1 MNPRTAALVIS
12 LLFTIAACETKSQY
26 HIPASI
32 QFVSGTVLHNGSP
45 AKLNDPVH
53 YNDIIE
59 TKEKSFCRIVV
70 DGKNVIGLQN
80 NTTFVYRVRA
90 NDGLVELKRG
100 HLAAVIKNRR
110 NIQDFRVMARTVT
123 ASVRGTA
130 FFIGMDSPEE
140 TYTCTC
146 NGRVS
151 YLASGE
157 TEAKVIAAPHHHAVN
172 YNQKGTIIETTPGV
186 LKGHDDSAVEALAAA
201 IGEKIDWTKI
211 PE

>member
-1 MNPRTAALVIS
+1 MTTRTAALFIS
-12 LLFTIAACETKSQY
+12 LLFTVVACGTKGQY

-59 TKEKSFCRIVV
+59 TKEKASCRIVV
-70 DGKNVIGLQN
+70 DGKNVIGLQS
-80 NTTFVYRVRA
+80 NTTFVYRIRA
-90 NDGLVELKRG
+90 NDGLIELKRG
-100 HLAAVIKNRR
+100 YIAAVIKNRR
-110 NIQDFRVMARTVT
+110 NIQDFKVQTRTVT

-130 FFIGMDSPEE
+130 LFVGVDSPEE

-146 NGRVS
+146 NGRVH
-151 YLASGE
+151 YLAAGE
-157 TEAKVIAAPHHHAVN
+157 AEAKLVAAPHHQAADYVLKDN
-172 YNQKGTIIETTPGV
+172 VIESTPGT
-186 LKGHDDSAVEALAAA
+186 LRGHDDRAVEALAAT